1 MASQRRSS
9 ALSAAAEAWLDAD
22 ESARTEAP
30 SPTTILAFA
39 VDAPSASVAPTASA
53 RIPCCRAFISSPF
66 SRIALCDRDDEESA
80 SEPGLIR
87 ESTQG
92 PVETNRRSG
101 QLSIRRSKDSPVR
114 RISNIRDEG
123 HEAQSAGSI
132 PGNGKGE

>member
-9 ALSAAAEAWLDAD
+9 ALSAAAEAVLDAD

-66 SRIALCDRDDEESA
+66 SWIAFCDRDDEESA

-87 ESTQG
+87 ESTQA

-101 QLSIRRSKDSPVR
+101 QLSIRSSKASVVR
-114 RISNIRDEG
+114 RISNIRDEVTKLR
-123 HEAQSAGSI
+123 ALALSLA
-132 PGNGKGE
+132 PTKGE